1 MRSLKQNIFS
11 DCKQVST
18 WMCFNLVLFIMPCMV
33 VLTIKSVNVTPPF
46 VIIIIKATEQYFHV
60 LPYMRVTANAKWPK

>member
-1 MRSLKQNIFS
+1 
-11 DCKQVST
+11 
-18 WMCFNLVLFIMPCMV
+18 MCFNLVLFIMPCMV
-33 VLTIKSVNVTPPF
+33 VLTIKSVNVTPQF